1 MGKKLVVIGAQWGD
15 EGKGK
20 IVDLLTERAGAVVR
34 FQGGH
39 NAGHT
44 LVVHGKKTVLHLIP
58 SGIMHDHVMSY
69 IGNGVVL
76 YLRALF
82 EEIKALTAE
91 GIPVKERLRISPA
104 CALILPSHIAL
115 DQARE
120 TARGKDKIGT
130 TGRGIGPCYEDKIAR
145 RGLRLEDLR
154 HPDDFRQKMQALMT
168 YHNFL
173 LENYYHQTA
182 VDIDATI
189 EEWLA
194 YGKDVLPLMEDVTLA
209 LQRHQEQN
217 VIFEGAQGA
226 MLDID
231 QGTYPFV
238 TSSNTAAGSASC
250 GSGVGPHQLDYI
262 LAITKAYTTRVG
274 GGPFP
279 SEQINDIGEHLA
291 KVGVE
296 VGASTGRRRRCGWLD
311 LPALRRALL
320 NSSFDGVCLT
330 KLDVLDELDEIKICT
345 AYRHHG
351 QIIDVAPLGSES
363 LAECEPVYETFT
375 GWKTSTFGIK
385 NEAELPQKARDYIA
399 KIEEYLGIPVVII
412 STGADRSHTIMRQSL
427 LE

>member
-76 YLRALF
+76 CLRALF

-231 QGTYPFV
+231 KV
-238 TSSNTAAGSASC
+238 
-250 GSGVGPHQLDYI
+250 LI
-262 LAITKAYTTRVG
+262 L
-274 GGPFP
+274 
-279 SEQINDIGEHLA
+279 L
-291 KVGVE
+291 
-296 VGASTGRRRRCGWLD
+296 
-311 LPALRRALL
+311 
-320 NSSFDGVCLT
+320 
-330 KLDVLDELDEIKICT
+330 
-345 AYRHHG
+345 
-351 QIIDVAPLGSES
+351 
-363 LAECEPVYETFT
+363 
-375 GWKTSTFGIK
+375 
-385 NEAELPQKARDYIA
+385 
-399 KIEEYLGIPVVII
+399 
-412 STGADRSHTIMRQSL
+412 
-427 LE
+427 